1 MKLCFRVMVF
11 LIALSLVVA
20 CSLPLKPLTP
30 PAATNSPTIAV
41 SASPNTPQRTNQ
53 FGFFVGK
60 PEKAL
65 NAQVLKPLAD
75 IGNVG
80 WVRLNVGL
88 GLTGQDYAPYLAAGF
103 NVILTIIN
111 KDPKNIVTDYG
122 TPKDY
127 PAAGF
132 PFLKKDQYQQDVS
145 TLLQPALPYLQ
156 QGRQVWVQA
165 ENEEIDATVEKNA
178 LYWRGTDEQYL
189 AESQA
194 FYEAVKSVSP
204 KIQVVLTSFAS
215 YMLDFLDN
223 PNDAGHA
230 HGLQHVT
237 LLLAQAKYDALDLHF
252 YGCVEDLPAKIKTIK
267 GLIPTGQPTTWIS
280 TENGGPDFRCKSTPT
295 TWKQDLGRFEQLE
308 ATQLPE
314 RLSACLENGGRI
326 CLWFSFYDL
335 TNASDTFSHFGVIN
349 LDANPPRQKPAYTAY
364 LAFIAKQRK

>member
-1 MKLCFRVMVF
+1 MKILFRMSAF
-11 LIALSLVVA
+11 LIAFSLVAA
-20 CSLPLKPLTP
+20 CSLPLKPLTT

-41 SASPNTPQRTNQ
+41 SPTTNATQRTNQ

-65 NAQVLKPLAD
+65 NAKALKPLID

-88 GLTGQDYAPYLAAGF
+88 GVKGQDYTPYLAAGF

-111 KDPKNIVTDYG
+111 KDPNNIVTDYG

-132 PFLKKDQYQQDVS
+132 PFQKKDQYQQDVR
-145 TLLQPALPYLQ
+145 TLLQPALTYLQ
-156 QGRQVWVQA
+156 QGRLVWVQA
-165 ENEEIDATVEKNA
+165 ENEEIDATVEPGA

-204 KIQVVLTSFAS
+204 KFQVVLTSFAS

-252 YGCVEDLPAKIKTIK
+252 YGCVEDIPAKIKTIK
-267 GLIPTGQPTTWIS
+267 GLAPSGQPTTWIS

-295 TWKQDLGRFEQLE
+295 TWKQNLAQFEQLE

-335 TNASDTFSHFGVIN
+335 TNASDTFSHLGVIN
-349 LDANPPRQKPAYTAY
+349 LDSNPPQKKPAYAAY
-364 LAFIAKQRK
+364 QAFIAKQQK